1 MKDWVERLREV
12 LSMNRQSI
20 LEHAG
25 SISHDIALQKANE
38 EYEKY
43 KITQKQI
50 ERLESI
56 KELEQDIK
64 KLKKK

>member
-50 ERLESI
+50 ERLENI